1 MDKQNNWKE
10 FSEDISEITK
20 KIKSNIVEDE
30 NIDDLKESF
39 KLIKNTIFESF
50 SDLTNIVE
58 NTVKD
63 EEIKKDVV
71 SVVNK
76 LKNEVTEAVSEAKD
90 KISSAVDTNKDS
102 SSNSEEE

>member
-1 MDKQNNWKE
+1 MDKQNNWRE
-10 FSEDISEITK
+10 FSEDISEITQ
-20 KIKSNIVEDE
+20 KIKSHIVEDE
-30 NIDDLKESF
+30 NIDDLKESL

-90 KISSAVDTNKDS
+90 KISSAVDINKDN

>member
-1 MDKQNNWKE
+1 MDKQNNWRE
-10 FSEDISEITK
+10 FSEDISEITQ
-20 KIKSNIVEDE
+20 KIKSHIVEDE
-30 NIDDLKESF
+30 NIDDLKESL

-90 KISSAVDTNKDS
+90 KISSAVDINKDS

>member
-1 MDKQNNWKE
+1 MDKQNNWRE
-10 FSEDISEITK
+10 FSEDISEITQ
-20 KIKSNIVEDE
+20 KIKSHIVEDE
-30 NIDDLKESF
+30 NIDDLKESL

-58 NTVKD
+58 NTVRD

-76 LKNEVTEAVSEAKD
+76 LKNEVSEAVSEAKD
-90 KISSAVDTNKDS
+90 KISSAVDINKDS

>member
-1 MDKQNNWKE
+1 MDKQNNWRE
-10 FSEDISEITK
+10 FSEDISEITQ
-20 KIKSNIVEDE
+20 KIKSHIVEDE
-30 NIDDLKESF
+30 NIDDLKESL

-76 LKNEVTEAVSEAKD
+76 LKNEVSEAVSEAKD
-90 KISSAVDTNKDS
+90 KISSAVDINKDS